1 MLLPSKAPDP
11 TQFHQNPGGH
21 LREALQGRM
30 KIIARVN
37 CITLAA
43 IVLR

>member
-1 MLLPSKAPDP
+1 LLAEHHAETDTISSKS
-11 TQFHQNPGGH
+11 GGH
-21 LREALQGRM
+21 LRETLQGRM